1 MYAINR
7 VMKNAKPKHSGITVD
22 QCAEL
27 RKPPHINPFTK
38 RKLNPNALHGVY
50 KKLIKDCEDIEK
62 GLIAIVNKNPMKPKE
77 TKASMMSPTKLKQLK
92 KIRLRMA
99 LRNALKPILNRM
111 DTHDNRIY
119 FTKVIRKYNKHI
131 APCVQASEE
140 RDNTLTLV
148 KHEKFVPVGKK
159 TEETRVKETIYFK
172 KRIGSDSVYGT
183 AYMNTGRGIGR
194 ALKFSIKIMSDQFTD
209 EVNMLK
215 LMSSLAETKASPNMP
230 ITYDVLHCTKLSKNE
245 VKTLRSKITN
255 PSKILKIGRYYVV
268 LSELANGDMNDFFL
282 QQHTAEVYESVI
294 MQVLISL
301 STFHSYSG
309 YIHNDAHLGNFLF
322 HKIPPGGYWHYEIE
336 HENPLTKNTET
347 VDMFVPNT
355 GYLVVLWDPGLAQR
369 INYNMRVEPFV
380 DFDRVLTLMG
390 NIARL
395 PDYRN
400 KGMKP
405 IPTNIFGP
413 FMAMHGLLYKEPN
426 ITLFDIIAKAANIKN
441 KLLNHIIFHSKNL
454 PTNHTILNEK
464 PYKIYTK

>member
-1 MYAINR
+1 METSGGGKA
-7 VMKNAKPKHSGITVD
+7 KHSGITLD

-38 RKLNPNALHGVY
+38 RKLNPNVLRGVY
-50 KKLIKDCEDIEK
+50 KKLIKDCEEIEK
-62 GLIAIVNKNPMKPKE
+62 GLLPILQENPMKPTPME

-119 FTKVIRKYNKHI
+119 FTKIIRKYNQHI

-148 KHEKFVPVGKK
+148 KNDKNKV
-159 TEETRVKETIYFK
+159 TETIYFK

-215 LMSSLAETKASPNMP
+215 MMSKLAETKATPNMP
-230 ITYDVLHCTKLSKNE
+230 ITYDVLKCTKLSQTDKQNIN
-245 VKTLRSKITN
+245 KKITN
-255 PSKILKIGRYYVV
+255 PAKILKNGKYYVV

-282 QQHTAEVYESVI
+282 EKHSAEVYESVI
-294 MQVLISL
+294 MQVLIAL
-301 STFHSYSG
+301 STFHSFTG
-309 YIHNDAHLGNFLF
+309 HIHNDAHLGNFLF

-355 GYLVVLWDPGLAQR
+355 GYLVVLWDPGLAKG
-369 INYNMRVEPFV
+369 INYKMQVEPFV
-380 DFDRVLTLMG
+380 DFDRVLYLMG
-390 NIARL
+390 NISKV
-395 PDYRN
+395 PQYIK

-405 IPTNIFGP
+405 IPIDVFIP
-413 FMAMHGLLYKEPN
+413 FKFMHEYIKTYAKL
-426 ITLFDIIAKAANIKN
+426 TLFQTISIIATLKN
-441 KLLNHIIFHSKNL
+441 KYLQHIVFDSKGL
-454 PTNHTILNEK
+454 PTNHTVLNEK
-464 PYKIYTK
+464 PYKIYSD